1 MFLYSIVF
9 PSLPLCSLFFSSFIP
24 VLRACRLCFCSWW
37 GFFFHLQRFMLHIV
51 VSTPLPY
58 RFPTVVGALCVCV
71 CMYAC
76 RSFVFIRSVAP
87 RFASSAAPITWWKVT
102 QHGQMEALQRSAP
115 CKVATIPYI
124 RKKDKKEIP
133 FLTTIAHK
141 HSHTETASSTA
152 HRVASRVRVDYFI
165 RFVGVFPPTGQ
176 HSLAL
181 LHQRL
186 TAPIPVGVRFV
197 AAMFTIFN
205 QKTSSTEL
213 RVSPLV
219 VLRMHSHKPPQG
231 MFPLTDYNL
240 SWVETD
246 FFFVIQFQL
255 RLHVTV
261 VKICFSVFFPF
272 FCLVRD

>member
-102 QHGQMEALQRSAP
+102 QHGQMEALQRSAL

-141 HSHTETASSTA
+141 HSQTHRNSIEYSTPSCELSARGLFYSLCWRLSTNGTALSRSPSPASNRTHSGRGPFRRSHVYNFQSENFLHRTA
-152 HRVASRVRVDYFI
+152 CVPPCRPPHALPQATTRDVPADRLQFI
-165 RFVGVFPPTGQ
+165 VGRNGFLFCY
-176 HSLAL
+176 SISIALACDC
-181 LHQRL
+181 
-186 TAPIPVGVRFV
+186 G
-197 AAMFTIFN
+197 
-205 QKTSSTEL
+205 
-213 RVSPLV
+213 
-219 VLRMHSHKPPQG
+219 
-231 MFPLTDYNL
+231 
-240 SWVETD
+240 
-246 FFFVIQFQL
+246 
-255 RLHVTV
+255 
-261 VKICFSVFFPF
+261 
-272 FCLVRD
+272 